1 MSNHS
6 KQPFANAT
14 RAYPE
19 KDISSLLNKVT
30 SLTDL
35 QAVMSVISPNRDS
48 ISIALK
54 SLEHGRQKKKNLDW
68 GQKSHV
74 LIAILRFSK

>member
-6 KQPFANAT
+6 KQPFAHAI

-35 QAVMSVISPNRDS
+35 QAAMSVIGQNRDS

-54 SLEHGRQKKKNLDW
+54 SLEHGRKKKKNLDW

-74 LIAILRFSK
+74 LISTLRFSK